1 MSDQGQPSPKS
12 ISLFTIILLV
22 AGVTLSV
29 VGITLWFVD
38 GSRDTPLIILKAET
52 TPFKIKPEN
61 PGGLTINSQNSPVM
75 GLLDK
80 PEEDQAGKEVLVPPE
95 SEPELPPIAVDENAA
110 LSGSDSKAEKTE
122 EPAESTGAVP
132 EEKDESEKSS
142 DNQTASAASS
152 VNSENSPKVDATE
165 TASATAET
173 PVTEN
178 AKDSSDE
185 VSENSAQSAGDQK
198 PVEESEPVPVDKP
211 VVQQAENSEQEQAA
225 TPENID
231 DAVEAV
237 LNAPPQTLPKKR
249 PRTVDGRPYFVIQ
262 FAAFKTEKSAK
273 TTAALLSQKHA
284 ERLNGVELGHIKRG
298 EYWRVVSDPMPR
310 ADAARLC
317 SVFRSVGQ
325 DCITK
330 LLEET
335 P

>member
-61 PGGLTINSQNSPVM
+61 PGGLTIDSQNSPVM

-80 PEEDQAGKEVLVPPE
+80 PEEDQTGKEVLLPPE
-95 SEPELPPIAVDENAA
+95 SEPELPPIAVEEEEKPSSTSAA
-110 LSGSDSKAEKTE
+110 IEEKTE
-122 EPAESTGAVP
+122 TPAESSGTV
-132 EEKDESEKSS
+132 
-142 DNQTASAASS
+142 
-152 VNSENSPKVDATE
+152 
-165 TASATAET
+165 TAET
-173 PVTEN
+173 TPTEE
-178 AKDSSDE
+178 AAETPSAE
-185 VSENSAQSAGDQK
+185 VETPATDTAATSPDKGGENSVQPAVEAE
-198 PVEESEPVPVDKP
+198 PVEASAPVPVDKP
-211 VVQQAENSEQEQAA
+211 AEEPSENSGQEQAA
-225 TPENID
+225 SPENID

-237 LNAPPQTLPKKR
+237 LNTPPETLPKKR

-317 SVFRSVGQ
+317 TVFRSVGQ

>member
-61 PGGLTINSQNSPVM
+61 PGGLTIDSQNSPVL

-80 PEEDQAGKEVLVPPE
+80 PEEEQTGKEVLLPPE
-95 SEPELPPIAVDENAA
+95 SEPELPPIAVEEEEKPSSATAA
-110 LSGSDSKAEKTE
+110 IEEKTE
-122 EPAESTGAVP
+122 TPAESADTVTAGTTP
-132 EEKDESEKSS
+132 TEE
-142 DNQTASAASS
+142 A
-152 VNSENSPKVDATE
+152 
-165 TASATAET
+165 AET
-173 PVTEN
+173 PSAEVETP
-178 AKDSSDE
+178 ATDSAVASPDKE
-185 VSENSAQSAGDQK
+185 GENSVQPPVKAEPDESSA
-198 PVEESEPVPVDKP
+198 PAPVDKP
-211 VVQQAENSEQEQAA
+211 AEELSENSGQEQAA

-237 LNAPPQTLPKKR
+237 LNTPPQTFPKKR

-317 SVFRSVGQ
+317 TVFRSVGQ